1 MKKLILSTSILI
13 LIGVSCFAQTSDRD
27 LITQKIRIRY
37 IPHPNTAPLE
47 VIRIPVGQVLGT
59 GFIFGTGSENG
70 MNVCARFL
78 KHLLRPVGRGADD
91 GQPLL
96 QQTIANTLRI
106 TGDSVVVDIYHDDQV
121 LNAFAKT
128 NYLNDPAYHDDHVWP
143 AAWRDDT
150 GPAAS
155 GGNHTAHIQFGENFA
170 GGYGITEM
178 RRTFVHEMMHTQDF
192 SDVRAHIW
200 GRFRYGADGD
210 HYGFELLP
218 NVADAFGEGIAN
230 SMTYIY
236 SRISRNEVIRW
247 FANNDYCVIEM
258 PPADNVITRNHLPAR
273 SEWVYT
279 QVSSTNPPGA
289 GLVSSDTVFRGY
301 RVYRLAEMPSRFLMQ
316 NEQIVAMIGAEYALK
331 VGMNKYFQAL
341 RSGNGRLFRVSTSAH
356 ARWFEALSNE
366 AIPDGIT
373 MNDIRTTSRASM
385 PYLFALALADYFTYY
400 RSTTLDQFKAMFENS
415 LSQDWVNV
423 YWTVGKDITRRAAP
437 ITLSGTRPPVLNVQQ
452 NIDAIAT
459 AFGVSTP

>member
-1 MKKLILSTSILI
+1 MKTKILSAVITICIAITSF
-13 LIGVSCFAQTSDRD
+13 SQNSDAD
-27 LITQKIRIRY
+27 FIAQKIRIRY

-47 VIRIPVGQVLGT
+47 VIRIPVSQVLGS
-59 GFIFGTGSENG
+59 GYIFGTTSENG

-96 QQTIANTLRI
+96 QQIIASTLRI
-106 TGDSVVVDIYHDDQV
+106 TGDSVVVDIYKDDQV
-121 LNAFAKT
+121 LNAYAKT
-128 NYLNDPAYHDDHVWP
+128 QYLSDPNYGDDHIWP

-155 GGNHTAHIQFGENFA
+155 GSSHTAHIQFGENFA

-218 NVADAFGEGIAN
+218 NAADAFGEGIAN

-236 SRISRNEVIRW
+236 SRISRNETIRW

-258 PPADNVITRNHLPAR
+258 PPTDALITSNHLPPR

-279 QVSSTNPPGA
+279 QVSSTDPPGA
-289 GLVSSDTVFRGY
+289 GLVSSNPTFRDY

-316 NEQIVAMIGAEYALK
+316 NEQIIAMIGAEYALK
-331 VGMNKYFQAL
+331 VGMNHYFQAL

-366 AIPDGIT
+366 AIPNGIT

-385 PYLFALALADYFTYY
+385 PYLYALALADYFTYY
-400 RSTTLDQFKAMFENS
+400 RSTTLNEFKAMFENS
-415 LSQDWVNV
+415 LSEDWANV

-437 ITLSGTRPPVLNVQQ
+437 ITLSRGRPPVLNVQQ
-452 NIDAIAT
+452 NIDAIA
-459 AFGVSTP
+459 AALGVSTP